1 MDKTVDSITMWCY
14 NNQNEGREDKMH
26 TKTELDNKNPIDLNE
41 IIFNLWDN
49 AATNQDTPYFNYVKI
64 HDQLFMSE
72 IKKFSMNIRKMD
84 FSRFDVQTL
93 EDTIE
98 NVSTDL
104 YDSITKANLDY
115 FKSGMKIGAKLL
127 AELVI

>member
-1 MDKTVDSITMWCY
+1 
-14 NNQNEGREDKMH
+14 
-26 TKTELDNKNPIDLNE
+26 
-41 IIFNLWDN
+41 
-49 AATNQDTPYFNYVKI
+49 
-64 HDQLFMSE
+64 
-72 IKKFSMNIRKMD
+72 MNIRKMD

>member
-1 MDKTVDSITMWCY
+1 MKGGKIKCIQKL
-14 NNQNEGREDKMH
+14 N